1 MEWRE
6 INLDAAE
13 SEVVIVKHQERVKA
27 LKREREREIELQG
40 TGSVNM
46 YV

>member
-27 LKREREREIELQG
+27 LKRERERERLSCRGQAQ
-40 TGSVNM
+40 
-46 YV
+46 